1 MTQPDTKNDRELAEH
16 AVLLR
21 TVAQGDQFL
30 QGGDRFWQ
38 LLLVRGDHFWWGT
51 GFCVTGHRDAL
62 LELDQLE

>member
-30 QGGDRFWQ
+30 QGGRF
-38 LLLVRGDHFWWGT
+38 LAATFGRGGT
-51 GFCVTGHRDAL
+51 TFGGGPDFA
-62 LELDQLE
+62 

>member
-30 QGGDRFWQ
+30 QGGTVFGSYFWS
-38 LLLVRGDHFWWGT
+38 GGT
-51 GFCVTGHRDAL
+51 TFGGGPDFA
-62 LELDQLE
+62 

>member
-30 QGGDRFWQ
+30 QGGTDFGSYFWS
-38 LLLVRGDHFWWGT
+38 GGT
-51 GFCVTGHRDAL
+51 SFGGGPDFA
-62 LELDQLE
+62 

>member
-30 QGGDRFWQ
+30 QGGTVF
-38 LLLVRGDHFWWGT
+38 GSYFWWGT
-51 GFCVTGHRDAL
+51 GFCVTGHAAVKW
-62 LELDQLE
+62 EHIVV

>member
-30 QGGDRFWQ
+30 QGGTVFGSYFWSG
-38 LLLVRGDHFWWGT
+38 GDHFWWGT
-51 GFCVTGHRDAL
+51 GFCVTGPAL
-62 LELDQLE
+62 KMAKKD